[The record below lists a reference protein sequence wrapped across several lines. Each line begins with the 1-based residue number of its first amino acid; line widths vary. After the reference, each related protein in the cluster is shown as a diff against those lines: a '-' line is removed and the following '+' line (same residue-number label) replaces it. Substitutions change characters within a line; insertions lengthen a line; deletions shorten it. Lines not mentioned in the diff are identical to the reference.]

1 MKKLER
7 AILPNTPLRG
17 ICSPLMILERDLRG
31 DGSHRMELSAALFM
45 EVTEEGSCFP
55 SVLLLWGIRD
65 DLEA

>member
-1 MKKLER
+1 MKKLEK

-45 EVTEEGSCFP
+45 EVTEGRVLFSLNA
-55 SVLLLWGIRD
+55 SVVGD
-65 DLEA
+65 